1 MVLRTPFAS
10 SIYHAIGPCPVTG
23 VVALVR
29 LPNEEMFGAERLSVK
44 SVRTGVIEL
53 EAPVSMTI
61 GSSPTIDEVKTKG
74 SQNGK

>member
-10 SIYHAIGPCPVTG
+10 SIFHAIGPWPVTG

-29 LPNEEMFGAERLSVK
+29 LPNDEMLGVERLSVK
-44 SVRTGVIEL
+44 SVRTGVIEF

-61 GSSPTIDEVKTKG
+61 GSSPTIVEVKIKG